1 MKKASS
7 NVIVLK
13 GYRLS
18 NRIAC
23 TRRTLPFDVLRDDIS
38 NRRKKVAIMWLI
50 STWIYTK
57 PLITNIDQVYLK
69 DLNRLENIFLYTGTS
84 GSFKKV

>member
-1 MKKASS
+1 MKAIYNLLMKKASS
-7 NVIVLK
+7 NFIVIQ

-18 NRIAC
+18 NKIAC
-23 TRRTLPFDVLRDDIS
+23 TRLTLPFDVLRDDIS

-57 PLITNIDQVYLK
+57 PLIMNIDQ
-69 DLNRLENIFLYTGTS
+69 DLSKRFE
-84 GSFKKV
+84 